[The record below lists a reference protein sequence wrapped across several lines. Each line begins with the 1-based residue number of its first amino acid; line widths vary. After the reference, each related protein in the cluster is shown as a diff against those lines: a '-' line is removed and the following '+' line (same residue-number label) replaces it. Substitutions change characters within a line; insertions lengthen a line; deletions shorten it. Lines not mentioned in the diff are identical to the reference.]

1 MRPIIHLALHFIVPA
16 LVALRWYSNR
26 WQWAYLIMVGTMVVD
41 IDHLLADPIYD
52 PDRCGIGFHPLH
64 SYPAIAAYLL
74 LLVISRVTWL
84 RLIALGLV
92 IHMLLDG
99 VDCLWIRL
107 E

>member
-1 MRPIIHLALHFIVPA
+1 MWSDGGGPSWL
-16 LVALRWYSNR
+16 WSE
-26 WQWAYLIMVGTMVVD
+26 TMVVD
-41 IDHLLADPIYD
+41 IDICWPTPFTTPIAVASAFTRSI
-52 PDRCGIGFHPLH
+52 PT
-64 SYPAIAAYLL
+64 PAIAAYLL
-74 LLVISRVTWL
+74 LLVIPRTDWL